1 MKSHRESRDQT
12 HFIPRKR
19 WQIGKDGNQSCYVEE
34 SIYLFSI
41 YLNIIIDILYIY
53 IYICT
58 LCKQFTSRSCS
69 QCCTR
74 LFHEQQDEK
83 YFFLYSLKEE
93 PIRVSISPCWFKLYS
108 SQLQAIRVEWGNL
121 TMSCTQLLLGKFRTQ
136 KQSWRVAVVF
146 LWNATL
152 KLAEAIILT
161 MF

>member
-1 MKSHRESRDQT
+1 MADRKGWQPVLLCGGKYI
-12 HFIPRKR
+12 FI
-19 WQIGKDGNQSCYVEE
+19 
-34 SIYLFSI
+34 
-41 YLNIIIDILYIY
+41 LNISQYHYRHIIY
-53 IYICT
+53 IYFCT